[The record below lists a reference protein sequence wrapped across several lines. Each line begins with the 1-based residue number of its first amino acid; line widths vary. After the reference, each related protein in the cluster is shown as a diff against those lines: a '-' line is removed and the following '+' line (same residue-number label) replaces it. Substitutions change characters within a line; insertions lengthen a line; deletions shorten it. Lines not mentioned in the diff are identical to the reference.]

1 MILRNRLLDSLLFTH
16 IFIGLCASAL
26 TWGNASF
33 AGLGKDAW
41 PIVLLAFCGTIW
53 VYNLHR
59 TVGAWMTKRQDWPE
73 RFVFFY
79 QFRKVNLVLSILTL
93 VVLFCLIWFYLWPLV
108 GLLIPPAAISLAYV
122 APTGNGKL
130 IRNIPFL
137 KIFLIALTWTW
148 VSILLPHA
156 LSNQFGLFSVS
167 FILIMAERFL
177 FIFAITIPFDIRDVE
192 QDQRESLDTIVKVV
206 GPSKAKYLSIGI
218 LTAATLIGYILYA
231 NGTWQLNYWLL
242 HILIIIYAGLLVYR
256 VHSDRRDAYYSW
268 GLDGSMLLL
277 GMIEGLYFIL

>member
-1 MILRNRLLDSLLFTH
+1 
-16 IFIGLCASAL
+16 
-26 TWGNASF
+26 
-33 AGLGKDAW
+33 
-41 PIVLLAFCGTIW
+41 
-53 VYNLHR
+53 
-59 TVGAWMTKRQDWPE
+59 
-73 RFVFFY
+73 
-79 QFRKVNLVLSILTL
+79 
-93 VVLFCLIWFYLWPLV
+93 V
-108 GLLIPPAAISLAYV
+108 GLLIPPVAISLAYV
-122 APTGNGKL
+122 TPTGNGKL

-156 LSNQFGLFSVS
+156 LSNQFELFSVS

-218 LTAATLIGYILYA
+218 LTAATLIGYILYVD
-231 NGTWQLNYWLL
+231 GTWQLNYWLL
-242 HILIIIYAGLLVYR
+242 HILIIVYAGLLVYR